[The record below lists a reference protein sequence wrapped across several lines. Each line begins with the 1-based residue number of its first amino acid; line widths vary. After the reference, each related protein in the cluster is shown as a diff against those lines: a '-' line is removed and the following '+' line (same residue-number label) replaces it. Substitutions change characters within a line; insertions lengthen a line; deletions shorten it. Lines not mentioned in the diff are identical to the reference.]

1 MPIIIAPYRYTSGRL
16 PAPMPLSMMDAV
28 TYGISTPMITSR
40 VVHSG
45 VSKAAA
51 LYCLT
56 CLRMVL
62 NMSAKIAKKCY
73 RSARIYGLLFV

>member
-1 MPIIIAPYRYTSGRL
+1 MPTIIAPYRYTSGKL

-40 VVHSG
+40 VVHIG
-45 VSKAAA
+45 
-51 LYCLT
+51 LT

-62 NMSAKIAKKCY
+62 NMSAKIAKKNY
-73 RSARIYGLLFV
+73 RSARIGLFRKSL